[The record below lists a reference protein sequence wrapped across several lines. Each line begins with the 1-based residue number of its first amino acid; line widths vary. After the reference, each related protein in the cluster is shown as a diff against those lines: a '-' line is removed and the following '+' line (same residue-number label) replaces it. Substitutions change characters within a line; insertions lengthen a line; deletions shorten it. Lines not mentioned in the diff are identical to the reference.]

1 MRRKQKF
8 KRTIEP
14 DRKYNNTIVAKLIK
28 VIMLHGKLNLAEKIV
43 YDALAE
49 IEKETKSD
57 PIETF
62 ELAIRNVSPVLEIKS
77 KRIGGANYQVPRE
90 VKGDRK
96 LALAFR
102 WIITASKSKKGSSM
116 AHRLADEILLAAKNE
131 GAAIKK
137 RSDTQRMAEANRAFA
152 HFAW

>member
-8 KRTIEP
+8 KRIIEP
-14 DRKYNNTIVAKLIK
+14 DRKYNSPIIAKMIK
-28 VIMLHGKLNLAEKIV
+28 VVMLDGKLSIAEKIV
-43 YDALAE
+43 YDAMKKVE
-49 IEKETKSD
+49 EVTKSD
-57 PIETF
+57 PMETF
-62 ELAIRNVSPVLEIKS
+62 DLAIRNVSPVLEIKS

-90 VKGDRK
+90 VRGERK

-102 WIITASKSKKGSSM
+102 WIIAASKAKKGSSM
-116 AHRLADEILLAAKNE
+116 AERLADEIILAAKNE

-137 RSDTQRMAEANRAFA
+137 RSDTQRMAEANKAFA

>member
-8 KRTIEP
+8 KRELEP
-14 DRKYNNTIVAKLIK
+14 DEKYNSLNIAKLIK
-28 VIMLHGKLNLAEKIV
+28 IVMQDGKATIAKKIV
-43 YDALAE
+43 YGALDE
-49 IEKETKSD
+49 IEKKTKSD
-57 PIETF
+57 PVEVF
-62 ELAIRNVSPVLEIKS
+62 ELAIKNVSPMLEIRS

-90 VKGDRK
+90 VRGERR

-102 WIITASKSKKGSSM
+102 WMLTASRAKKGSSM
-116 AHRLADEILLAAKNE
+116 AHRLADEVMLASKNE

-137 RSDTQRMAEANRAFA
+137 RMDTQRMAEANKAFA

>member
-14 DRKYNNTIVAKLIK
+14 DRKYNNTTVAKLIK
-28 VIMLHGKLNLAEKIV
+28 VIMLHGKLSVAEKIV
-43 YDALAE
+43 YDALTE
-49 IEKETKSD
+49 VEKITKSD

-96 LALAFR
+96 LALSFR
-102 WIITASKSKKGSSM
+102 WIVAASKSKKGSSM

>member
-8 KRTIEP
+8 KRVVEP
-14 DRKYNNTIVAKLIK
+14 DRKYNNTTVSKLIK
-28 VIMLHGKLNLAEKIV
+28 IVMLHGKLSIAEKIV

-49 IEKETKSD
+49 VEEATKAD

-96 LALAFR
+96 LALSFR

-116 AHRLADEILLAAKNE
+116 AHRLADEILLASKNE

-137 RSDTQRMAEANRAFA
+137 RNDTPEPAEKPE
-152 HFAW
+152 HGST

>member
-8 KRTIEP
+8 KRTINP
-14 DRKYNNTIVAKLIK
+14 DRKYNNTTVAKLIK
-28 VIMLHGKLNLAEKIV
+28 IVMLHGKLTIAEKIV

-49 IEKETKSD
+49 VEKLTKSD

-102 WIITASKSKKGSSM
+102 WILTASKAKKGSSM
-116 AHRLADEILLAAKNE
+116 AHRLADEIMLASKNE

-137 RSDTQRMAEANRAFA
+137 RSDTQKMAEANRAFA